1 MKYSVQGDGS
11 NIKITVQAVGT
22 KQADLLKELNECAEG
37 RCSCPTPQY
46 AKVQTMQIEPSAD
59 QVIVTLT
66 ARSGETIDQADI
78 NKCLDHTTRKVE
90 KRN

>member
-1 MKYSVQGDGS
+1 MRFSVEGDGS
-11 NIKITVQAVGT
+11 NVKIMVEAVGT

-46 AKVQTMQIEPSAD
+46 AKVQTMEIAPSAG

-66 ARSGETIDQADI
+66 AKLGETIDKADI

-90 KRN
+90 KQN